1 MISSLYRSY
10 NMEVERAYIIHLPNN
25 ATSQSLATRCLE
37 SCKKVG
43 MPAKLYEGFDATGK
57 EMTVPDYLRQQSWY
71 KWLKV
76 TDHHLSTTEVACA
89 LSHIAL
95 WVKCMELDRPIVVL
109 EHDAIM
115 LQPYL
120 HHQAYNAVAYL
131 GCSEQLKTSGGSLIP
146 PFSSINKNWFFIN
159 RAHAYAIDPAVAK
172 KLFTMVLDR
181 GIFESLDIMI
191 RADDVA
197 IVQPGMFAYDAPGL
211 TTIVNRKKD
220 EKSS

>member
-10 NMEVERAYIIHLPNN
+10 DMKVDQAYIIHLPNN
-25 ATSQSLATRCLE
+25 STSQALSARCLE
-37 SCKKVG
+37 SCKKVS
-43 MPAKLYEGFDATGK
+43 MPASLYEGFDATGK
-57 EMTVPDYLRQQSWY
+57 EMTVPDHLKQQSWY

-95 WVKCMELDRPIVVL
+95 WVKCMELDRPIVIL
-109 EHDAIM
+109 EHDAVM

-120 HHQAYNAVAYL
+120 HHQAYNAVVYL
-131 GCSEQLKTSGGSLIP
+131 GCSKQLKDTSGSLIP

-197 IVQPGMFAYDAPGL
+197 IVQTGMFAYDAPGL